1 MGTLRG
7 FSAAS
12 GLVLV
17 TIPLVTEIA
26 GVIPAAGYATRLQ
39 PLACSKEV
47 LPVRGRPV
55 MDYLVERMRAG
66 GCTRLR
72 VVTRAEKEDVVSHS
86 NELAA
91 EVVLAN
97 PMTLSESFL
106 AGLEGLGADAI
117 ALVGF
122 PDTIWEP
129 VDGYRLLV
137 RAVSDGCEIALG
149 LFRARRSDLPRSD
162 VVVVDRFDRVRRV
175 FVKPSAPPSDVIW
188 GCAAARVGSLAG
200 LARAEWPGEYFDV
213 LCRDGRDVRGFV
225 LSDEWLDI
233 GTEHAL
239 AEARAGD
246 SGEHRRLPR
255 QA

>member
-1 MGTLRG
+1 M
-7 FSAAS
+7 S
-12 GLVLV
+12 
-17 TIPLVTEIA
+17 EIV

-47 LPVRGRPV
+47 LRVRGRPV
-55 MDYLVERMRAG
+55 MDYLAERMRAG

-72 VVTRAEKEDVVSHS
+72 VVTRAEKEDVVSRSH
-86 NELAA
+86 ELAA

-97 PMTLSESFL
+97 PMTVSESFL
-106 AGLEGLGADAI
+106 AGLEGLAADDI
-117 ALVGF
+117 VLIGF
-122 PDTIWEP
+122 PDTIWGP

-149 LFRARRSDLPRSD
+149 LFRARRSDLSRSD

-175 FVKPSAPPSDVIW
+175 HVKPSEPPSDVIW
-188 GCAAARVGSLAG
+188 GCAAARVGSLTG
-200 LARAEWPGEYFDV
+200 LARAEWPGDHFDL
-213 LCRDGRDVRGFV
+213 LCRQGREVGGFV

-239 AEARAGD
+239 AEARAGASD
-246 SGEHRRLPR
+246 EDRRLPR
-255 QA
+255 QG